1 MPIKL
6 RKEGL
11 GRNLQVLIKT
21 KAFKGFWHKF
31 QLRNLR
37 AFVAKVDFQLIFSSG
52 IKKKVYATDVTGNVI
67 LCRNKPC

>member
-1 MPIKL
+1 MKL
-6 RKEGL
+6 RTEGL
-11 GRNLQVLIKT
+11 GRNLLVLIKT
-21 KAFKGFWHKF
+21 KAFKGFWHNF

>member
-1 MPIKL
+1 MKL
-6 RKEGL
+6 RTEGL
-11 GRNLQVLIKT
+11 GRNLLVLIKT

-37 AFVAKVDFQLIFSSG
+37 AFVAKVDFQLIFSSA